1 MSRDSGDPVRNQLIT
16 AAIEVVTRDGLAAAT
31 TRRISEQAG
40 LPLGTFHYW
49 FSNKEELFEC
59 LFEEILKEFEQSTGS
74 AVGTNPDEPPTAL
87 ELLQSAFSV
96 VTDRG
101 DEGVKRQIVPYEL
114 TMLAL
119 RTPAFRGFAM
129 RQYELYR
136 KAASTMAGPLLDDLD
151 QRLPGGSAAVVQ
163 LVTALFDG
171 LTLAW
176 LADPDGTN
184 PDAVFGLLEA
194 LFLPFYPV
202 PSSSDLHPA
211 TDARPEAPPPHVSNS
226 ATATS
231 ASAAAGRTGA
241 KRGMVRNCPSDS

>member
-1 MSRDSGDPVRNQLIT
+1 MGEKRSVSRDSGDPVRNQLIT

-59 LFEEILKEFEQSTGS
+59 LFEEILSEFEQSTGS
-74 AVGTNPDEPPTAL
+74 AVGANPEEPPTAL

-96 VTDRG
+96 VTDHG
-101 DEGVKRQIVPYEL
+101 EEGVKRQIVPYEL

-119 RTPAFRGFAM
+119 RTPAYRGFAK

-136 KAASTMAGPLLDDLD
+136 QAAATMAGPLLDDLD

-176 LADPDGTN
+176 LADPDGTK
-184 PDAVFGLLEA
+184 PDAVFRLLEA
-194 LFLPFYPV
+194 LFAPFSPASASSGPV
-202 PSSSDLHPA
+202 P
-211 TDARPEAPPPHVSNS
+211 T
-226 ATATS
+226 
-231 ASAAAGRTGA
+231 TGA
-241 KRGMVRNCPSDS
+241 RSSPA

>member
-1 MSRDSGDPVRNQLIT
+1 MVDKRSLHRAGGDPVRNQLIS

-59 LFEEILKEFEQSTGS
+59 LFEEILREIEESTVSVDGAWQGGMPS
-74 AVGTNPDEPPTAL
+74 ALPL
-87 ELLQSAFSV
+87 FQSAFSV
-96 VTDRG
+96 VSDRG
-101 DEGVKRQIVPYEL
+101 EEGIKRQMVPYEL

-119 RTPAFRGFAM
+119 RTPAFRDFAR

-136 KAASTMAGPLLDDLD
+136 QVATSMAGPLLDDID
-151 QRLPGGSAAVVQ
+151 PRLPGGPDAVIQ

-176 LADPDGTN
+176 IADPDGTK
-184 PDAVFGLLEA
+184 PDAVFKLLEA
-194 LFLPFYPV
+194 LFVPFR
-202 PSSSDLHPA
+202 PA
-211 TDARPEAPPPHVSNS
+211 VTTSEPPR
-226 ATATS
+226 
-231 ASAAAGRTGA
+231 AS
-241 KRGMVRNCPSDS
+241 

>member
-1 MSRDSGDPVRNQLIT
+1 MAEKRSLHRAGGDPVRNQLIS

-59 LFEEILKEFEQSTGS
+59 LFEEILKEIEESTGLVDGARQGEMPS
-74 AVGTNPDEPPTAL
+74 VL
-87 ELLQSAFSV
+87 QLLQSAFSV
-96 VTDRG
+96 VSERG
-101 DEGVKRQIVPYEL
+101 DEGIKRQIVPYEL

-119 RTPAFRGFAM
+119 RTPAFRDFAR

-136 KAASTMAGPLLDDLD
+136 QVATNMAGPLLDDID
-151 QRLPGGSAAVVQ
+151 PRLPGGPDAVIQ

-176 LADPDGTN
+176 MADPDGTK
-184 PDAVFGLLEA
+184 PDAVFKLLEA
-194 LFLPFYPV
+194 LFVPF
-202 PSSSDLHPA
+202 HPA
-211 TDARPEAPPPHVSNS
+211 AMTSDPPR
-226 ATATS
+226 
-231 ASAAAGRTGA
+231 AS
-241 KRGMVRNCPSDS
+241 

>member
-1 MSRDSGDPVRNQLIT
+1 MTDKRSLHRTGGDPIRRRLIS

-59 LFEEILKEFEQSTGS
+59 LFEEILKEFEESTGL
-74 AVGTNPDEPPTAL
+74 ADGTWHGETPNVVQ
-87 ELLQSAFSV
+87 LLQSAFSV
-96 VTDRG
+96 VTGHG

-119 RTPAFRGFAM
+119 RTPAFRDFAR

-136 KAASTMAGPLLDDLD
+136 QAATNMAGPLLDDID
-151 QRLPGGSAAVVQ
+151 PRLPGWSDAVIQ

-176 LADPDGTN
+176 MADPDGTK
-184 PDAVFGLLEA
+184 PDAVFKLLEA
-194 LFLPFYPV
+194 LFMPFEP
-202 PSSSDLHPA
+202 L
-211 TDARPEAPPPHVSNS
+211 
-226 ATATS
+226 
-231 ASAAAGRTGA
+231 ASLRRSEG
-241 KRGMVRNCPSDS
+241 

>member
-1 MSRDSGDPVRNQLIT
+1 VSRDGGDPVRNQLIA

-49 FSNKEELFEC
+49 FSNKDELFEC
-59 LFEEILKEFEQSTGS
+59 LLEEILKEFEQSTGS
-74 AVGTNPDEPPTAL
+74 AVGANPEQPPTAL

-96 VTDRG
+96 VTDHG
-101 DEGVKRQIVPYEL
+101 DEGIKRQVVPYEL

-119 RTPAFRGFAM
+119 RTPAFRGFAK

-136 KAASTMAGPLLDDLD
+136 QAAATMAGPLLQDLD
-151 QRLPGGSAAVVQ
+151 QRLPGGPDAVVQ

-176 LADPDGTN
+176 LADPDGTK
-184 PDAVFGLLEA
+184 PDAVFRLLEA
-194 LFLPFYPV
+194 LFLPFSPA
-202 PSSSDLHPA
+202 SLSSDPHPT
-211 TDARPEAPPPHVSNS
+211 TDARP
-226 ATATS
+226 
-231 ASAAAGRTGA
+231 
-241 KRGMVRNCPSDS
+241 